1 MSEYQACRIK
11 ELIWAF
17 WPNLWINIIYFLKWR
32 TRANSKIKIL
42 SPFILYFQ
50 VLAWIYLPYGGSLV
64 DYEMPRNIVFTS
76 CCCLCQFVTW
86 SIWFWLLSVFLYH
99 KSAKDTRMKFT
110 YTWYHILSHWL
121 KCHYALQLWRQWR
134 LQSNDTFHSVIRF
147 SDTDSTSRHGIL
159 WPQSS
164 HFPSVTIYQD
174 FLNSKQIQ
182 FWKRNP
188 VTLVQMRVSY
198 SLELG
203 VGSTTYLLK
212 LSNLFQ
218 KQTCT

>member
-1 MSEYQACRIK
+1 MSEYQACSIK

-17 WPNLWINIIYFLKWR
+17 WPNLWINIISFSKWR
-32 TRANSKIKIL
+32 TRATSKIIIL

-64 DYEMPRNIVFTS
+64 DCETPRNIVFTS

-110 YTWYHILSHWL
+110 YTWSLISSHWP

-147 SDTDSTSRHGIL
+147 FDTDSTSRPGIL

-198 SLELG
+198 
-203 VGSTTYLLK
+203 YFF
-212 LSNLFQ
+212 LFPGIRCR
-218 KQTCT
+218 KYYILA